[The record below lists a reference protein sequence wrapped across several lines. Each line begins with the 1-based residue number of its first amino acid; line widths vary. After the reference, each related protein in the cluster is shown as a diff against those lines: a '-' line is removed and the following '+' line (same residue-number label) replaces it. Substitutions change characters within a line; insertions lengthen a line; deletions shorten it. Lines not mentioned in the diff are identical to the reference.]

1 MKATNGQ
8 LDKALSNVCE
18 LMEFLRN
25 ELDTENFIELIGN
38 EQYRN
43 LIVIQQ
49 TIFAEIGKRNKS

>member
-18 LMEFLRN
+18 LMEFFRN